1 MLYLHYPIIIGG
13 DVNFTPL
20 IENLDITLKHIE
32 NEHFKCEHKGDKA
45 SFTRDRV
52 FTIKNLIIF
61 FLTQLQRSIQRE
73 LLDFIEAL
81 RENRA
86 DLSGVSAAAFS
97 KARKKLKYTAFV
109 ELNDVYVTNHY
120 RLSENVLIW
129 KDYRLF
135 AVDGSTAEV
144 PNSKEMI
151 NLWGTFKQR
160 ADGKKICMSRI
171 VQVFDVLNKLTI
183 KGDIDSINTSESE
196 LFWKMLPQLA
206 NYPQL
211 ETHRDLY
218 IFDRLYASHDLIFYL
233 DAINKDFCFRMKKNW
248 WKVTEA
254 FYNSGSQSQIV
265 TLTLPTKN
273 NLRANE
279 LGIIHRSIDVR
290 LVRIELES
298 GETEILL
305 TSLLDE
311 QNVTLED
318 LKELYGLRWPVET
331 TYRHLKHKV
340 KLENFSGKSENGIKQ
355 DYFVKIMILNIA
367 VSVANPIDDLL
378 RQQPKKVFTHQVN
391 LTNAIGIIKKGV
403 VDWFMRGKIRESLST
418 IIQFLLKTTE
428 PIRKDRKFPRP
439 KIPKTKYHRNYA
451 QV

>member
-1 MLYLHYPIIIGG
+1 MYYPIIIGEL
-13 DVNFTPL
+13 VNVTPL
-20 IENLDITLKHIE
+20 IDNLDLTLKHID
-32 NEHFKCEHKGDKA
+32 NEHFKSEHKGDKS

-61 FLTQLQRSIQRE
+61 FLTQLQRSIKRE
-73 LLDFIEAL
+73 LLDFIEAI

-86 DLSGVSAAAFS
+86 DLAGVSGAAFS

-144 PNSKEMI
+144 PNSQEMI
-151 NLWGTFKQR
+151 NLWGVFKQR
-160 ADGKKICMSRI
+160 EDGKKICMSRTI
-171 VQVFDVLNKLTI
+171 QVFDVLNKLTI
-183 KGDIDSINTSESE
+183 KSDIDSINKSESE
-196 LFWKMLPQLA
+196 LFWNILPQLA

-211 ETHRDLY
+211 ETHVDLY
-218 IFDRLYASHDLIFYL
+218 IFDRYYASHDLIFYL
-233 DAINKDFCFRMKKNW
+233 DSINKGFCFRMKKNW
-248 WKVTEA
+248 WKVSES
-254 FYNSGSQSQIV
+254 FYNSGEKSRIV
-265 TLTLPTKN
+265 TLTLPAKYKQ
-273 NLRANE
+273 RADE
-279 LGIIHRSIDVR
+279 LGIIHRTIQVR

-311 QNVTLED
+311 QNVTIED

-355 DYFVKIMILNIA
+355 DFFVKIMILNIA
-367 VSVANPIDDLL
+367 VSVANPVDDLL
-378 RQQPKKVFTHQVN
+378 RQQPKEKFTHQVN
-391 LTNAIGIIKKGV
+391 LTNAIGALKKGV
-403 VDWFMRGKIRESLST
+403 VDWFIRGRVKESINS
-418 IIQFLLKTTE
+418 IIEFLLKTTE
-428 PIRKDRKFPRP
+428 PIRKGRKFLRP
-439 KIPKTKYHRNYA
+439 KLPKTKYHRIYA